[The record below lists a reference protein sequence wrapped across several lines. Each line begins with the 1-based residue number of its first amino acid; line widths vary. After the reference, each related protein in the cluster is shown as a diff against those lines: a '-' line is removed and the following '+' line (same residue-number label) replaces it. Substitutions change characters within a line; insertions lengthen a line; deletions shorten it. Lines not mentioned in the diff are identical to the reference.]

1 VPDEAHSKLT
11 DKTPQIMIENM
22 RKYTGLMVVVL
33 VLLAAG
39 LVLTMKPGGSGGG
52 GAGNEFMQV
61 NDVALDQND
70 FSKAGKNT
78 ISAVQRLAQMQNYN
92 DFFKFREFVG
102 TLTGN
107 AASET
112 QSHLNFVTNRILL
125 KQAAEELGLYSA
137 PEVAQKYIQDNMF
150 QGRDGSH
157 DAQLYSSYIESLG
170 NLGLKE
176 KDFQQLVAEYIVFIK
191 TRDIIG
197 GGLTPSK
204 LSTIAE
210 DKLNRQDI
218 GMSVVSFKLADF
230 EKEITPTEDEIKSY
244 WETHKDKYKTERT
257 LKLTY
262 VLTNLDASDE
272 PKRPTPAADADPA
285 EVSKQNLEYQEKLV
299 SWTEQRKGHTKIL
312 TKIFS
317 DFVDQVQD
325 SEGKDFDKAAAAAK
339 EQAGQDF
346 SIGNTEAFTIGN
358 APEEL
363 KNLSLKNYQQ
373 GTQLLDLIFAK
384 KFNAEDIYHNFDNF
398 TVGRDGNVAIRLNED
413 IQPQVKSYD
422 DAKELAKASLIS
434 KLAGEAMTKAAEE
447 AKTKLTEA
455 VADSKSFSDAAK
467 EAELTVNEL
476 APFNASTPPT
486 EVANAANLFRIA
498 QITNPKT
505 VATELST
512 SDDSATIIYVA
523 TRTLTVEGDEALKET
538 QLVEQAA
545 NSQKYWAFNAWING
559 LTEKAELKLPNV
571 Q

>member
-1 VPDEAHSKLT
+1 
-11 DKTPQIMIENM
+11 MIENM

-33 VLLAAG
+33 VLLATG

-107 AASET
+107 ASSET
-112 QSHLNFVTNRILL
+112 QSQLNFVTNRILL
-125 KQAAEELGLYSA
+125 KQAAEDLGLYSA
-137 PEVAQKYIQDNMF
+137 PQVAQKYIQDNMF

-157 DAQLYSSYIESLG
+157 DAKLYSSYIESLG

-204 LSTIAE
+204 LNTIAE

-230 EKEITPTEDEIKSY
+230 EQAITPTEDEIKSY

-262 VLTNLDASDE
+262 VLTNLDVSDE

-285 EVSKQNLEYQEKLV
+285 VASKQNLEYQEKLV

-339 EQAGQDF
+339 EKAGEDF
-346 SIGNTEAFTIGN
+346 SIVNTETFTISS

-363 KNLSLKNYQQ
+363 KSLSLKNYQA
-373 GTQLLDLIFAK
+373 GTQLIDLIFAK
-384 KFNAEDIYHNFDNF
+384 KFNADDAYHNFDNF

-413 IQPQVKSYD
+413 NQPQVKSYD
-422 DAKELAKASLIS
+422 DAKQLAKVSLIN
-434 KLAGEAMTKAAEE
+434 KLAGEAMTKAAED
-447 AKTKLTEA
+447 AKAKLIDA
-455 VADSKSFSDAAK
+455 IANSKAFADAAK
-467 EAELTVNEL
+467 EAKLTVTQL
-476 APFNASTPPT
+476 APFNASAPPT
-486 EVANAANLFRIA
+486 DVVNAADFFRIA
-498 QITNPKT
+498 QITDPKT
-505 VATELST
+505 VATDLST

-523 TRTLTVEGDEALKET
+523 SRTLTVEGDEALKET

-559 LTEKAELKLPNV
+559 LTDKAELKLPNV

>member
-1 VPDEAHSKLT
+1 
-11 DKTPQIMIENM
+11 MIENM

-413 IQPQVKSYD
+413 IQPQVKSYG

>member
-1 VPDEAHSKLT
+1 
-11 DKTPQIMIENM
+11 MIENM

-33 VLLAAG
+33 VLLATG

-107 AASET
+107 ASSET
-112 QSHLNFVTNRILL
+112 QSQLNFVTNRILL
-125 KQAAEELGLYSA
+125 KQAAEDLGLYSA
-137 PEVAQKYIQDNMF
+137 PQVAQKYIQDNMF

-157 DAQLYSSYIESLG
+157 DAKLYSSYIQSLG

-176 KDFQQLVAEYIVFIK
+176 RDFQQLVAEYIVFIK

-204 LSTIAE
+204 LNTIAE
-210 DKLNRQDI
+210 DKLSRQDI
-218 GMSVVSFKLADF
+218 GMSLVSFKLADF
-230 EKEITPTEDEIKSY
+230 EQAITPTEDEIKSY

-262 VLTNLDASDE
+262 VLTNLDVSDE

-285 EVSKQNLEYQEKLV
+285 VASKQNLEYQEKLV

-339 EQAGQDF
+339 EKAGEDF
-346 SIGNTEAFTIGN
+346 SIVNTETFTISN

-363 KNLSLKNYQQ
+363 KSLSLKNYQA
-373 GTQLLDLIFAK
+373 GTQLIDLIFAK
-384 KFNAEDIYHNFDNF
+384 KFNADDAYHNFDNF

-413 IQPQVKSYD
+413 NQPQVKSYD
-422 DAKELAKASLIS
+422 DAKQLAKVSLIN
-434 KLAGEAMTKAAEE
+434 KLAGEAMTKAAED
-447 AKTKLTEA
+447 AKAKLIDA
-455 VADSKSFSDAAK
+455 IANSKTFADAAK
-467 EAELTVNEL
+467 EAKLTVTQL

-486 EVANAANLFRIA
+486 DVVNAADFFRIA
-498 QITNPKT
+498 QITDPKT
-505 VATELST
+505 VATDLST

-523 TRTLTVEGDEALKET
+523 SRTLTVEGDEALKET

-559 LTEKAELKLPNV
+559 LTDKAELKLPNV

>member
-1 VPDEAHSKLT
+1 
-11 DKTPQIMIENM
+11 MIENM

-61 NDVALDQND
+61 NDVSLDQND

-107 AASET
+107 ASSET

-137 PEVAQKYIQDNMF
+137 PEVAEKYIQDNMF
-150 QGRDGSH
+150 KGRDGSH
-157 DAQLYSSYIESLG
+157 DAKLYSSYIESLG
-170 NLGLKE
+170 NLGLKQ
-176 KDFQQLVAEYIVFIK
+176 KDFQQLVAEYIVFVK

-197 GGLTPSK
+197 GGLAPSK
-204 LSTIAE
+204 LRTIAE

-230 EKEITPTEDEIKSY
+230 EEKITPTEDDIKSY
-244 WETHKDKYKTERT
+244 WETHKDKYKTDRT

-272 PKRPTPAADADPA
+272 PKRPTPAPDADPA
-285 EVSKQNLEYQEKLV
+285 EVSKKNLEYQEKLV

-325 SEGKDFDKAAAAAK
+325 SEGKDFDIAAAAAK
-339 EQAGQDF
+339 EQAGEDF
-346 SIGNTEAFTIGN
+346 SIVKTEAFTIDN

-363 KNLSLKNYQQ
+363 KSLSLKNYQA
-373 GTQLLDLIFAK
+373 GTQLIDLIFAK
-384 KFNAEDIYHNFDNF
+384 KFNAEDVYHNFDNF
-398 TVGRDGNVAIRLNED
+398 TVGRDGNVAIRLDED
-413 IQPQVKSYD
+413 IQPQVKSYE
-422 DAKELAKASLIS
+422 DAKDLAKADLIN
-434 KLAGEAMTKAAEE
+434 KLATAAMTKAAED
-447 AKTKLTEA
+447 AKAKLTSA
-455 VADSKSFSDAAK
+455 VTNSKSFVDAAK
-467 EAELTVNEL
+467 DAELTVTEL
-476 APFNASTPPT
+476 APFNSSTPPT
-486 EVANAANLFRIA
+486 EVANAADFFRIA

-505 VATELST
+505 VASELST
-512 SDDSATIIYVA
+512 SGDSATIIYIN

>member
-1 VPDEAHSKLT
+1 
-11 DKTPQIMIENM
+11 MIENM

-39 LVLTMKPGGSGGG
+39 LILTMGPNNSAGG
-52 GAGNEFMQV
+52 GAGNDFMQV
-61 NDVALDQND
+61 NDVSLDRND
-70 FSKAGKNT
+70 FERAGKNT

-107 AASET
+107 ATSES
-112 QSHLNFVTNRILL
+112 QSQINFVTNRILL
-125 KQAAEELGLYSA
+125 KQAAEELGLYSS
-137 PEVAQKYIQDNMF
+137 PEVAEKYIRDNMF
-150 QGRDGSH
+150 KGRDGSH
-157 DAQLYSSYIESLG
+157 DTKLYSTYIESLG
-170 NLGLKE
+170 NLGFKE

-210 DKLNRQDI
+210 DKLGRQDI
-218 GMSVVSFKLADF
+218 GMSFVSFNLVDF
-230 EKEITPTEDEIKSY
+230 EKEITPLEDEIKSY
-244 WETHKDKYKTERT
+244 WETHKDRYKTERT

-262 VLTNLDASDE
+262 VLTNLDTSDE

-285 EVSKQNLEYQEKLV
+285 EVSKQNLGYQEKLV

-325 SEGKDFDKAAAAAK
+325 SEGTDFDKAAAAAK
-339 EQAGQDF
+339 EQAGADF
-346 SIGNTEAFTIGN
+346 SIVNTELFTIGN

-363 KNLSLKNYQQ
+363 KSLTLKNYEQ
-373 GTQLLDLIFAK
+373 GTQLIDLIFAK
-384 KFNAEDIYHNFDNF
+384 KFNADDVYHNFDNF
-398 TVGRDGNVAIRLNED
+398 TVGRDGNIAIRLDED
-413 IQPQVKSYD
+413 VQPKVKSYD
-422 DAKELAKASLIS
+422 DAKELAKADLVG
-434 KLAGEAMTKAAEE
+434 KLAEEAMLKAAED
-447 AKTKLTEA
+447 AKTKLTAA

-476 APFNASTPPT
+476 APFNVSAPPT
-486 EVANAANLFRIA
+486 EVANAASFFRIA
-498 QITNPKT
+498 QITDPKT

-512 SDDSATIIYVA
+512 TDDSATIIYVA
-523 TRTLTVEGDEALKET
+523 TRTLTIEGDEALKET

-559 LTEKAELKLPNV
+559 LTEKAELKLP
-571 Q
+571 

>member
-1 VPDEAHSKLT
+1 VPDEAHSNLT
-11 DKTPQIMIENM
+11 EKTPQIMIENM

-61 NDVALDQND
+61 NDVSLDQND

-107 AASET
+107 ASSET

-150 QGRDGSH
+150 KGRDGSH
-157 DAQLYSSYIESLG
+157 DAKLYSAYIESLG

-218 GMSVVSFKLADF
+218 GMSVVSFKLVDF

-244 WETHKDKYKTERT
+244 WETHKDRYKTERT

-262 VLTNLDASDE
+262 VLTNLDTSDE

-285 EVSKQNLEYQEKLV
+285 AVSKQNPEYQEKLV

-325 SEGKDFDKAAAAAK
+325 SEGKDFDKAAVVAK
-339 EQAGQDF
+339 EQAGEDF
-346 SIGNTEAFTIGN
+346 SIVNTEAFTIGN

-363 KNLSLKNYQQ
+363 KSLSLKNYQQ
-373 GTQLLDLIFAK
+373 GTQLIDLIFAK

-413 IQPQVKSYD
+413 IQPKVKSYD
-422 DAKELAKASLIS
+422 DAKELAKANLIS
-434 KLAGEAMTKAAEE
+434 KLAGEAMTKAAED
-447 AKTKLTEA
+447 AKTKLTAA

-476 APFNASTPPT
+476 APFNESAPPT
-486 EVANAANLFRIA
+486 EVANAASFFRIA
-498 QITNPKT
+498 QITDPKT

-545 NSQKYWAFNAWING
+545 NSQKYWVFNAWING

>member
-1 VPDEAHSKLT
+1 MPDEAHSNLT

-39 LVLTMKPGGSGGG
+39 LILTMKPGGSGGG

-61 NDVALDQND
+61 NDVSLDQND

-112 QSHLNFVTNRILL
+112 QSQLNFVTNRILL

-137 PEVAQKYIQDNMF
+137 PEVAEKYIQDNMF

-157 DAQLYSSYIESLG
+157 DAKLYSSYIESLG
-170 NLGLKE
+170 SLGLKQ
-176 KDFQQLVAEYIVFIK
+176 KDFQQLVAEYMVFVK
-191 TRDIIG
+191 TRDLIG

-204 LSTIAE
+204 VNTIAE

-218 GMSVVSFKLADF
+218 GISVVSFKLADF
-230 EKEITPTEDEIKSY
+230 EKEIIPTEDEIKSY

-262 VLTNLDASDE
+262 VLTNLDTSDE

-285 EVSKQNLEYQEKLV
+285 AVSKQNLEYQEKLV
-299 SWTEQRKGHTKIL
+299 TWTEQRKGHTKIL

-317 DFVDQVQD
+317 DFVDLVQD

-339 EQAGQDF
+339 EQAGEDF
-346 SIGNTEAFTIGN
+346 SIVNTEAFTITSV
-358 APEEL
+358 PEEL
-363 KNLSLKNYQQ
+363 KSLTLKNYQA
-373 GTQLLDLIFAK
+373 GTQLIDLIFAK
-384 KFNAEDIYHNFDNF
+384 KFNAEDVYHNFDNF
-398 TVGRDGNVAIRLNED
+398 TVGRDGNVAIRLDED

-422 DAKELAKASLIS
+422 DAKDLASADLIS
-434 KLAGEAMTKAAEE
+434 KLAGEAMTKAAED
-447 AKTKLTEA
+447 AKAKLTAA

-467 EAELTVNEL
+467 EAELTATEM

-486 EVANAANLFRIA
+486 EVTNAADFFRIA
-498 QITNPKT
+498 QITAPKT
-505 VATELST
+505 VATKLST

-523 TRTLTVEGDEALKET
+523 TRTLTLEGDEALKET

-545 NSQKYWAFNAWING
+545 NSQKYWTFNAWING